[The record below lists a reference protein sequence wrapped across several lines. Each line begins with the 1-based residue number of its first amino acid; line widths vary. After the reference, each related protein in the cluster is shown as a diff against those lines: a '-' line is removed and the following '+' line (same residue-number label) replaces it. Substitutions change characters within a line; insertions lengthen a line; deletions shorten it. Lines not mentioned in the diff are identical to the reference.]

1 MKAYITLLSNKNY
14 LEGVLILNESLKKV
28 NSAYPLY
35 CMLSPNV
42 DNSIQNRL
50 ENANVYCIRIN
61 KSVIENQESVNN
73 DFFSYWNYTFDKLM
87 IWGLTQFEKLVYL
100 DSDMVILKNIDLL
113 FDKESFS
120 AVCAGKSFPGND
132 RWIELNSGVIVLTP
146 DSEIEKKLIA
156 LAPKIIEEYKKKNK
170 PLGDQDIINNF
181 LSNWF
186 NEKHLILDEGFN
198 IFASYLSYYIK
209 EKGYSLNSK
218 RKKPIYIVHFTGNY
232 KPWTI
237 KTINDYL
244 RILKRIYIN
253 PYLGIVLYNYWK
265 LLRLVRK

>member
-132 RWIELNSGVIVLTP
+132 SWIELNSGVIVLTP

-156 LAPKIIEEYKKKNK
+156 LAPKIIEEY
-170 PLGDQDIINNF
+170 
-181 LSNWF
+181 
-186 NEKHLILDEGFN
+186 
-198 IFASYLSYYIK
+198 
-209 EKGYSLNSK
+209 
-218 RKKPIYIVHFTGNY
+218 
-232 KPWTI
+232 
-237 KTINDYL
+237 
-244 RILKRIYIN
+244 
-253 PYLGIVLYNYWK
+253 
-265 LLRLVRK
+265 

>member
-1 MKAYITLLSNKNY
+1 MKAYITLLSNENY
-14 LEGVLILNESLKKV
+14 LEGILVLNESLKKA
-28 NSAYPLY
+28 NSVYPLY

-42 DNSIQNRL
+42 DNSIQKRL
-50 ENANVYCIRIN
+50 EKANINCIRIN
-61 KSVIENQESVNN
+61 KSVIDNQKSVNN
-73 DFFSYWNYTFDKLM
+73 EYFSYWNYTFDKLL

-132 RWIELNSGVIVLTP
+132 SWIELNSGLIVLTP
-146 DSEIEKKLIA
+146 DIKIEKQLIE
-156 LAPKIIEEYKKKNK
+156 LTPTIIEEYKKQNK

-198 IFASYLSYYIK
+198 MLAPYLSHYIK
-209 EKGYSLNSK
+209 KEGYSLSSK
-218 RKKPIYIVHFTGNY
+218 IKKPIYIIHFTGNY
-232 KPWTI
+232 KPWNI
-237 KTINDYL
+237 KSISDYL
-244 RILKRIYIN
+244 HILKRIYIN
-253 PYLGIVLYNYWK
+253 PYLGIVLYNYWG
-265 LLRLVRK
+265 LLKQIRK